1 MKHILF
7 VSPYEDPF
15 ALSYGG
21 SQRTNM
27 LLQAC
32 AACGEVDVICF
43 RDLSSDGNMGS
54 NVRIV
59 YGQSLERSEEKLS
72 PWRKLLDLFSAWKI
86 NDRKKV
92 DTVQESIIDSFVSQK
107 QYDWI
112 VTRYMNQALT
122 MGLMKYADRLVV
134 DIDDNPVD
142 KAKDNV
148 KTAGTLR
155 EKVYMQLYSVAIQ
168 KAVRSFVDKVAVTF
182 FSNPHQAL
190 YYHTR
195 FLPNVPFHKTNI
207 QDTAFDNIQKGRLL
221 FVGYMGHYPNYL
233 GMDHFLTHI
242 FPYLD
247 KKENWE
253 IHICGLDL
261 DESYRKKWSAIEGVR
276 CLGFVEDLSKEYSE
290 AEIVVV
296 PIYHG
301 AGSCIKV
308 MEAMQRRRLV
318 VTTPKGIRGHIGI
331 LTSGTDFLLAN
342 NDSEY
347 ISLLNDSIG
356 NTQLQSSI
364 TDHAAT
370 VVETRYSKSAVMDV
384 MKEALL

>member
-1 MKHILF
+1 M
-7 VSPYEDPF
+7 
-15 ALSYGG
+15 
-21 SQRTNM
+21 
-27 LLQAC
+27 
-32 AACGEVDVICF
+32 
-43 RDLSSDGNMGS
+43 
-54 NVRIV
+54 
-59 YGQSLERSEEKLS
+59 
-72 PWRKLLDLFSAWKI
+72 LDLFSAWKI

-242 FPYLD
+242 FPYLN
-247 KKENWE
+247 KKETWE

-261 DESYRKKWSAIEGVR
+261 DESFRKKWSVIEGVR

-308 MEAMQRRRLV
+308 LEAMQRRRLV

-364 TDHAAT
+364 TDHAAK